1 MSTGRFAVFA
11 RHVWALTLKESRQIV
26 RDKSAVLIGVVMP
39 IVLIVL
45 FGYGMSFDIRNVRLG
60 VFDAVHFSET
70 RATTAEL
77 AANPILHV
85 ERFTD
90 RTLLERA
97 LASFEVEAALVFER
111 EGGSE
116 RSVRAQ
122 LRVNGIDAPRATQIA
137 QAVTGAIAVGQA
149 VHGAAYSGVVV
160 TPRIW
165 FNESANSRWYLVPGL
180 FVVVMTIIGC
190 MLTALVIAREWERGT
205 MEAMIATPVSS
216 WALLL
221 SKCLPYFALGMLGW
235 ALCTSAAV
243 WLYGVPVR
251 GSLTVIFAA
260 SALYLMINLGIGLL
274 ISGLTR
280 SQFLSSQIAVLV
292 SFLPAVLLSGF
303 IFDLRNAPVW
313 ADTLAHLLPPVYY
326 LEILKIGFL
335 SGGMAGHLAVKFS
348 ILVGFAVLF
357 VVLAR
362 TQCTKR
368 VRR

>member
-1 MSTGRFAVFA
+1 MSTEGLAVFA

-39 IVLIVL
+39 IILIVL

-60 VFDAVHFSET
+60 VFDAVQFAQT
-70 RATTAEL
+70 RESVSAL
-77 AANPILHV
+77 AANPHFDV

-90 RTLLERA
+90 RTTLEKA
-97 LASFEVEAALVFER
+97 LASFEVEAALVFEKDGASA
-111 EGGSE
+111 GG
-116 RSVRAQ
+116 VRAQ

-137 QAVTGAIAVGQA
+137 QAVTGAVAVSR
-149 VHGAAYSGVVV
+149 AAHSAAAAGVVV

-190 MLTALVIAREWERGT
+190 MLTGLVIAREWERGT
-205 MEAMIATPVSS
+205 MEAMIATPVSP

-251 GSLTVIFAA
+251 GSLSVIFAA
-260 SALYLMINLGIGLL
+260 SALYLVINLGIGLL

-303 IFDLRNAPVW
+303 IFDLRNAPAW

-326 LEILKIGFL
+326 LEILKVGFL
-335 SGGMAGHLAVKFS
+335 SGGMAGQIVVKFA
-348 ILVGFAVLF
+348 ILGGFAVLF
-357 VVLAR
+357 LVLAR
-362 TQCTKR
+362 MQCAKR
-368 VRR
+368 IRR